1 VLLLSGADA
10 GNMDGLRRIQE
21 KHGKIIT
28 QKLDTCMIP
37 EPLERL
43 IREQISASEA
53 DSDEMIRQIMELRV

>member
-1 VLLLSGADA
+1 
-10 GNMDGLRRIQE
+10 LRRIQE

-53 DSDEMIRQIMELRV
+53 DSDEMIRQIMEIK